1 MEQLMCSIRK
11 ENKME
16 IPFETDKTPKSI
28 KVHTNRVDYFF
39 NLTPKKFA
47 KGLVQMSPKT
57 AKKLIKALKKEL
69 K

>member
-1 MEQLMCSIRK
+1 MGDPRDGFTFLEDGTNRNSK
-11 ENKME
+11 K
-16 IPFETDKTPKSI
+16 PKNI